1 MRDLGRPSTTS
12 ADRGLFDDLEFSIRC
27 GRSGAGSGRG
37 GVQLLEGVCDAE
49 IPWKVWMMLLL

>member
-49 IPWKVWMMLLL
+49 IP